1 MRKLQDNP
9 FVLLLGTGLGLG
21 LNFPMGKL
29 ALSAGVSAPL
39 WAAFISLGA
48 GFALLILAKANAKQ
62 GVVGGLLRFSLTSG
76 FLSYVMPNLLTFT
89 VIPKIGSGLAGL
101 MFALSPVT
109 TAILS
114 LILKVWPPN
123 RLGVAGIALGLAGA
137 SVVVWGKGGGAEPV
151 GAWWLALGLLIPCF
165 LGVGNVYRSLAWP
178 KGVGPILL
186 GSLTNL
192 AAVPFLLAI
201 TLALHGGIDLAP
213 LAKVPLLL
221 IAQLVT
227 STLMFTMFFRL
238 QQIGGPTY
246 LSQIGYVAAA
256 VSLFAGVAF
265 LGETYPAM
273 VWIGAAIIAA
283 GIGLS
288 TYSTRRP

>member
-1 MRKLQDNP
+1 MSKLQDNP
-9 FVLLLGTGLGLG
+9 FLLLIGTGIGLG
-21 LNFPMGKL
+21 LNFPLGKL
-29 ALSAGVSAPL
+29 VLAAGVSAPL

-48 GFALLILAKANAKQ
+48 GLALLCLARAAGKHRIASST
-62 GVVGGLLRFSLTSG
+62 LRFSLISG
-76 FLSYVMPNLLTFT
+76 LLSYVMPNLLTYT

-109 TAILS
+109 TAMLS

-123 RLGVAGIALGLAGA
+123 RLGLAGIALGLVGA
-137 SVVVWGKGGGAEPV
+137 LVVVWGRGGGSEPA
-151 GAWWLALGLLIPCF
+151 GAWWLVLGA
-165 LGVGNVYRSLAWP
+165 GNVYRSLAWP

-201 TLALHGGIDLAP
+201 ALALYGGIDLAP

-221 IAQLVT
+221 AAQLLS

-273 VWIGAAIIAA
+273 VWSGAAIIAA